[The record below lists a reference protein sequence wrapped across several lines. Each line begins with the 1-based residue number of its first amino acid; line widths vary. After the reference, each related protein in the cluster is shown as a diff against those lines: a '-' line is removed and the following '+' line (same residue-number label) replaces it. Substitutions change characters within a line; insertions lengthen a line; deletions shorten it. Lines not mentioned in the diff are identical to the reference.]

1 MDNSGQKPR
10 VDLGGQQEAAG
21 GIQAREVGGGTIH
34 HRAWCHYSQQRGSR
48 CSAPPNILL
57 LFITVIIAER
67 DGAVKAQ
74 GSPRL
79 CPRPGTCRDSLT
91 PPRSLSPHNLQTT
104 RPFKKK
110 PPEAT
115 QTPGVFYLHFPT
127 FPARS
132 LQLSPALAATLTHAA
147 WELAGPAS
155 SHFPLRLLGGDITL
169 ISAVATSV
177 QRQAAL
183 RRNLSAQKQRGFF

>member
-1 MDNSGQKPR
+1 MGKNQEWIWGASRRLLGAPKPER
-10 VDLGGQQEAAG
+10 WG
-21 GIQAREVGGGTIH
+21 VGPSITGPGAITVN
-34 HRAWCHYSQQRGSR
+34 RGVSLQ
-48 CSAPPNILL
+48 CPPQHTNILL

-91 PPRSLSPHNLQTT
+91 PPRSLSPHNFQTT

-115 QTPGVFYLHFPT
+115 QTPGVFYLHFHT

-132 LQLSPALAATLTHAA
+132 LQLSPALEATLTHAA